1 MHPSYRGAQMS
12 IIPEELLTR
21 GVAEIIVESELRAKL
36 NAGKKLRLKQG
47 FDPSRPDMHIGH
59 AVGLRKLKKFQE
71 LGHTIVLIVGDWTA
85 QIGDPSGR
93 DVTRPRLTAEKVRE
107 NALTYME
114 QFFRVIDRDKTEVR
128 WQSEW
133 FGTFKLENA
142 LDLAGRFTLAH
153 MLSHDTFRKRYEAGA
168 PLTILELMYPML
180 QGYDSVAIKADVEFG
195 GTDQKFNNLAGRELQ
210 SQMGLQ
216 PQDVFLLPLIPGTDG
231 RKMGKSFDNTV
242 DILLSPEDMFG
253 KVMSMADDVMPLYF
267 EVLTDVPMADITEF
281 RHILSTGHG
290 NPMDIKK
297 LLAGHVVTQF
307 ISADAAVRGRES
319 FERQFQRREVPDEM
333 PEYAISQ
340 PTAIL
345 DVLVASNLAS
355 SKSEARRLVDGGGVK
370 VNGEKVAGYDTLVT
384 PVAVI
389 QKGRHYVRIT
399 AAS

>member
-1 MHPSYRGAQMS
+1 MS

-281 RHILSTGHG
+281 RHILSTGQG

-333 PEYAISQ
+333 PEYALSQ

-345 DVLVASNLAS
+345 DVLEASNLAS

-370 VNGEKVAGYDTLVT
+370 INGEKVAGYDTLVT

-399 AAS
+399 VAS